1 MSRFFKKLWSGK
13 KQPYQELPSEL
24 NPRLERSRQPSCQG
38 GRVYQEVPEDDHD
51 ESEPELTM
59 TDFIRLNQEA
69 NDLNISR
76 PDVDIDTID
85 EAIEKYSQSYSNGDG
100 YKLAG
105 LSWGNALISKAYAF
119 KPKQFE
125 LFYTQKD
132 VVKQNILY
140 AIAHFIQGI
149 KVLKHA
155 INSIYSD
162 NGSDYNKVAGIRF
175 AYNDLNLYYENGLVW
190 KYDLDL
196 RSKVQASALDLLFDT
211 DAFKELVPEQNMS
224 ILSLTLVNP
233 NIKSVIEYYMSELVS
248 HPRDKNILFSIA
260 KCYMLLFKK
269 SNNYYDLE
277 QSKIYL
283 DELSLILQGQ
293 SNDDIRNL
301 REEVSKSLDD
311 KTKRL
316 EGPLCAGGG
325 GESVGGGELMRP
337 PPPFDGGGKSRTRRN
352 KSRTHRKSRARRN
365 KSRKIKKRI
374 RTKK

>member
-13 KQPYQELPSEL
+13 KQSYQELPSEL
-24 NPRLERSRQPSCQG
+24 NPSLKRSSPPSCQG
-38 GRVYQEVPEDDHD
+38 GYQTVPEDHDD
-51 ESEPELTM
+51 ESESELTM

-69 NDLNISR
+69 NDLKISR

-105 LSWGNALISKAYAF
+105 LSWGNALIMKARAL

-132 VVKQNILY
+132 VVKQNILD
-140 AIAHFIQGI
+140 AVALFRQGI

-162 NGSDYNKVAGIRF
+162 NGPDYNKYDVIGF

-196 RSKVQASALDLLFDT
+196 RSEGQASALDILFDT
-211 DAFKELVPEQNMS
+211 KAFEELVPEQNRS

-233 NIKSVIEYYMSELVS
+233 SIERVIEYYMSELVS

-269 SNNYYDLE
+269 SNKYSHLE
-277 QSKIYL
+277 QSKMYL

-293 SNDDIRNL
+293 SNDDIINL
-301 REEVSKSLDD
+301 REEVSKYLDD

-316 EGPLCAGGG
+316 EGHSCAGGG
-325 GESVGGGELMRP
+325 GESAGGGELMRP
-337 PPPFDGGGKSRTRRN
+337 PPPFDGGGKSRTHRN
-352 KSRTHRKSRARRN
+352 KSRARRNKSRARRN